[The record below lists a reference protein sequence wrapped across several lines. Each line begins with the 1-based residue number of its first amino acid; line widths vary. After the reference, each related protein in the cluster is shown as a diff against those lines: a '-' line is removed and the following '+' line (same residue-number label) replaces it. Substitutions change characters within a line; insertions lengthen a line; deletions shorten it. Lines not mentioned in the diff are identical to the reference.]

1 MTWGHFNFW
10 SLKRV
15 VNSATLYLRF
25 PIRQTLIS
33 SSATVVVQRAVRG
46 TVYGNEE
53 LKEKVK
59 DSYATRLIQQQQPRR
74 RVGLGAIAIVWC
86 ECWDSVALSIPALS
100 ALKFLGL
107 KVSRAAVANNTAERE
122 RASESQ
128 TKSINPTSSL
138 MSKVS
143 WRRRR
148 GWRLG
153 CYCAAVAAATGEWRF
168 DVRLKNC
175 QSRDDNGWQCPGAQ

>member
-15 VNSATLYLRF
+15 VNIATLYLRV

-59 DSYATRLIQQQQPRR
+59 SSYATRLIQQQPRR
-74 RVGLGAIAIVWC
+74 RVGVGAIAIVWC

-122 RASESQ
+122 RERESDEINQSNLVFNVESQ
-128 TKSINPTSSL
+128 LKKKKKENSCGSS
-138 MSKVS
+138 
-143 WRRRR
+143 RRAIRT
-148 GWRLG
+148 W
-153 CYCAAVAAATGEWRF
+153 TQEEE
-168 DVRLKNC
+168 
-175 QSRDDNGWQCPGAQ
+175 